1 MDNERTIFLV
11 TVFNADGTETE
22 RLVNATTRRAALKH
36 AAVINKASAADVA
49 LVLGKGGKVEE
60 AVE

>member
-22 RLVNATTRRAALKH
+22 RLVNAETRGKAIAH
-36 AAVINKASAADVA
+36 VAVVNKASAANVADVMA
-49 LVLGKGGKVEE
+49 KGGKVEE
-60 AVE
+60 VA

>member
-1 MDNERTIFLV
+1 MDEKTIFLV
-11 TVFNADGTETE
+11 TVFNADGTEVE
-22 RLVNATTRRAALKH
+22 RLVSAETRAAALKH

-60 AVE
+60 AVA

>member
-22 RLVNATTRRAALKH
+22 RLVNAPTRAAGLKH

-49 LVLGKGGKVEE
+49 LVLGNGGKVEE
-60 AVE
+60 AVA